1 MFFQFLNLTKHCRLL
16 AWRDLI
22 HEALSHLQKL
32 RLVKT
37 IALLALEQI
46 GSFLEEVP
54 ENAFSFMAVRRK
66 PVRTELTKRLK
77 QPLPFGME
85 PEKMDPQTT
94 HSVLLRCG

>member
-1 MFFQFLNLTKHCRLL
+1 MFFKPLNLAKYGRLL

-22 HEALSHLQKL
+22 HEALSRLQEF
-32 RLVKT
+32 RLVET

-54 ENAFSFMAVRRK
+54 ENTFPFMAVLRK
-66 PVRTELTKRLK
+66 PVRTDLTESLK

-94 HSVLLRCG
+94 HPVLLRRG